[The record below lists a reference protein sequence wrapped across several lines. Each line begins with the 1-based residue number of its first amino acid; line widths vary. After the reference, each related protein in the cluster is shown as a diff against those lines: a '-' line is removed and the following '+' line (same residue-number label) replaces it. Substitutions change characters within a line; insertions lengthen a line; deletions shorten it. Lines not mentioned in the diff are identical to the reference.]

1 MVSFSTDIHNKQVI
15 IVSLSSMMRSLGMG
29 ASWPFMAIFL
39 SLYLH
44 IAIYIVGIIFTL
56 LSLMSMIFSILGGY
70 LADLKGRK
78 FTLMLGSVSGIFIF
92 LSIAITFLF
101 HAYALTIILFILSSF
116 SGSLVYP
123 SASALISDVTE
134 PENRE
139 GGYSIY
145 RILSNIGWAIGPLM
159 GSLIYSSGI
168 VFIFYALVIA
178 NILQTIIISFVKK
191 QNVMKT

>member
-39 SLYLH
+39 NLYLH

-92 LSIAITFLF
+92 LSIAISFLF

-139 GGYSIY
+139 GGYS
-145 RILSNIGWAIGPLM
+145 
-159 GSLIYSSGI
+159 
-168 VFIFYALVIA
+168 
-178 NILQTIIISFVKK
+178 
-191 QNVMKT
+191 

>member
-92 LSIAITFLF
+92 LSIAISFLF

-168 VFIFYALVIA
+168 VVIFYS
-178 NILQTIIISFVKK
+178 ILSI
-191 QNVMKT
+191 

>member
-1 MVSFSTDIHNKQVI
+1 MVSFSKDIHNKQVI

-78 FTLMLGSVSGIFIF
+78 FTLMHWHIIFNGNWRESGQWRDI
-92 LSIAITFLF
+92 
-101 HAYALTIILFILSSF
+101 
-116 SGSLVYP
+116 
-123 SASALISDVTE
+123 
-134 PENRE
+134 R
-139 GGYSIY
+139 
-145 RILSNIGWAIGPLM
+145 R
-159 GSLIYSSGI
+159 
-168 VFIFYALVIA
+168 
-178 NILQTIIISFVKK
+178 
-191 QNVMKT
+191 